1 MGIKRFY
8 SWFKKHDELNKCI
21 SPVVPSH
28 IDHLLIDM
36 NSIIHSSAQYVYKYG
51 KYAPCKPTIVIPK
64 RRNIKRTSKTEPP
77 INDLYDRV
85 KLEVNKIIET
95 TNPQKSVYLAIDGV
109 APMAKQNQQRQR
121 RYLASINR
129 EGSFDSTCIT
139 AGTNFM
145 KNLSLNLHNKNWIS
159 KKIEVT
165 ISDDLEPGEGEHKL
179 MAWIRNRTDDD
190 TYCVV
195 GSDADLILLCAVLK
209 KTHVY
214 IMRESEYINI
224 NKVRLNLPVSPD
236 DLIIFSCFIG
246 NDFLP
251 SIPSFDIKESNSVI
265 GALDFFFDNYNK
277 PLVKNGYLN
286 VSEIIRILKLFRDRE
301 QSIMEA
307 RALDEERFPNPL
319 WKGDIEMYRKDYLDV
334 KIEKSIGFCEY
345 DPVRDFMKTV
355 QWVYL
360 YYKEGTTYW
369 DWFYP
374 YHYALHA
381 DIFVDYIEDTRII
394 SYSFK
399 KSLPS
404 STDDQLLRV
413 IPFASKNLLPLH
425 LHDRAEKIAIQYPRF
440 KIDNSGKRE
449 EWEAIT
455 IVDFVNLDKI

>member
-1 MGIKRFY
+1 
-8 SWFKKHDELNKCI
+8 
-21 SPVVPSH
+21 
-28 IDHLLIDM
+28 
-36 NSIIHSSAQYVYKYG
+36 
-51 KYAPCKPTIVIPK
+51 
-64 RRNIKRTSKTEPP
+64 
-77 INDLYDRV
+77 
-85 KLEVNKIIET
+85 
-95 TNPQKSVYLAIDGV
+95 
-109 APMAKQNQQRQR
+109 
-121 RYLASINR
+121 
-129 EGSFDSTCIT
+129 
-139 AGTNFM
+139 
-145 KNLSLNLHNKNWIS
+145 
-159 KKIEVT
+159 
-165 ISDDLEPGEGEHKL
+165 
-179 MAWIRNRTDDD
+179 
-190 TYCVV
+190 
-195 GSDADLILLCAVLK
+195 
-209 KTHVY
+209 
-214 IMRESEYINI
+214 
-224 NKVRLNLPVSPD
+224 
-236 DLIIFSCFIG
+236 
-246 NDFLP
+246 
-251 SIPSFDIKESNSVI
+251 
-265 GALDFFFDNYNK
+265 
-277 PLVKNGYLN
+277 
-286 VSEIIRILKLFRDRE
+286 
-301 QSIMEA
+301 MEA

-413 IPFASKNLLPLH
+413 IPIASKNLLPLH